1 MADAEVER
9 RMKVMRGDTWTISTR
24 RRTYRRIES
33 KAGSSRSHK
42 ESYIQKERSY
52 LQFIKIETKNPPT
65 SIPCSSSL
73 TRRFFDRPLDSKCFN
88 VGALDQL
95 FIRDG
100 TLDKLLWNDNWSV
113 DGTVSFFGYPSY
125 KKLPSRW
132 SPLGSF
138 FVTSNYGVVSIWG
151 SRYYTDF
158 GRLMRFSH
166 YQVEEFDISPG
177 EKYLVTYNRPDPTDP
192 NGLWLKIFDVSTG
205 TGIVGLN
212 NGDVA
217 DSPQWPV
224 IRWAR
229 GKDDTYFATL
239 SKNNTVSVY
248 ETKNFNLLGKAPLN
262 LDDVIDISWS
272 PTEAVLAILLKA
284 GGEQHVKT
292 LLLQIP
298 DKLKLA
304 EKDLTAIVGDCKMHW
319 QSNGEYLAVNTYG
332 GFEFFRIKEEG
343 IPTDFLKVDKRI
355 LAFAWEPSGHRFA
368 VIYGDEPTLSVSFY
382 SMKTPG
388 KVTELTTLSN
398 KQADSLFWSPKGNL
412 VVVAALK
419 EGKLEFF
426 DVDRLAQ
433 ISSVANVKANQVVW
447 NPSGEYVATVSTLPQ
462 EEFDSDWCS
471 DPNDP
476 LDRFTIWSSGGDC
489 LFVHQCQ
496 NRIMQLDWRP
506 YGGIIDDDMLKTQ

>member
-9 RMKVMRGDTWTISTR
+9 RMKVMRGDTCTISTR

-100 TLDKLLWNDNWSV
+100 TLDKLLWNHNWSV
-113 DGTVSFFGYPSY
+113 DGTVSFFRYPAD

-138 FVTSNYGVVSIWG
+138 FVTSNYDVVSIWG

-217 DSPQWPV
+217 DSPQWPA
-224 IRWAR
+224 IRWAG

-239 SKNNTVSVY
+239 SKSNTVSVY
-248 ETKNFNLLGKAPLN
+248 EARTFNLLGKSPLK

-284 GGEQHVKT
+284 GGEQPLKV

-298 DKLKLA
+298 DEVKLA
-304 EKDLTAIVGDCKMHW
+304 EKEITAIVGDCKMHW

-388 KVTELTTLSN
+388 KITELTTLSN

-447 NPSGEYVATVSTLPQ
+447 NPSGEYVATVSTIPQ
-462 EEFDSDWCS
+462 EEFYSDWCS

>member
-1 MADAEVER
+1 MVN
-9 RMKVMRGDTWTISTR
+9 V
-24 RRTYRRIES
+24 
-33 KAGSSRSHK
+33 SS
-42 ESYIQKERSY
+42 
-52 LQFIKIETKNPPT
+52 
-65 SIPCSSSL
+65 C
-73 TRRFFDRPLDSKCFN
+73 
-88 VGALDQL
+88 
-95 FIRDG
+95 
-100 TLDKLLWNDNWSV
+100 
-113 DGTVSFFGYPSY
+113 
-125 KKLPSRW
+125 
-132 SPLGSF
+132 
-138 FVTSNYGVVSIWG
+138 
-151 SRYYTDF
+151 
-158 GRLMRFSH
+158 
-166 YQVEEFDISPG
+166 
-177 EKYLVTYNRPDPTDP
+177 
-192 NGLWLKIFDVSTG
+192 
-205 TGIVGLN
+205 
-212 NGDVA
+212 
-217 DSPQWPV
+217 
-224 IRWAR
+224 RWAG

-239 SKNNTVSVY
+239 SKSNTVSVY
-248 ETKNFNLLGKAPLN
+248 ETKTFNLLGKAPLK

-272 PTEAVLAILLKA
+272 PTEAVLAILCGEKPLK
-284 GGEQHVKT
+284 V

-298 DKLKLA
+298 DEVKLA
-304 EKDLTAIVGDCKMHW
+304 EKEITAIVGDCKMHW

-332 GFEFFRIKEEG
+332 GFEFFRIKEKG
-343 IPTDFLKVDKRI
+343 IPTDFLKVDKKI

-368 VIYGDEPTLSVSFY
+368 VIYGDEPTLTVSFY

-412 VVVAALK
+412 VVLAGLK

-447 NPSGEYVATVSTLPQ
+447 NPSGEYVATVSTIPQ

-496 NRIMQLDWRP
+496 NRIMQVTYNYDIVSLGRIHNYWLLLIYFIFSDCLQLDWRP